1 MRKLRVGLA
10 LGGGGARGFAHLGV
24 LKVFQQ
30 HKIPIDIIAGTS
42 MGAMIGGLYALNPD
56 IDFLENKIQNN
67 LKSDLFGELSRNLLK
82 QDEKSQIRP
91 FHRFISY
98 IKQLYLYYNLYK
110 KKDSLLEEKQ
120 IEKILEVLFSEKNI
134 EDAKIPFVC
143 VAADLCKGEEII
155 FSRGP
160 IREAVQAS
168 MTIPGVF
175 PPLRWKEKL
184 LVDGAVVETV
194 PVDAAFK
201 LGADIVIAVDVRSKL
216 RHISSIGNGLAIIFR
231 ANKISGIKFSDLQ
244 LKEADFV
251 LSPGIKNISWM
262 SFKKANFCV
271 QQGEKEAN
279 LKIEEVKSLINR
291 MRKKT
296 FLKRLLVGDK
306 KLRMANGE

>member
-1 MRKLRVGLA
+1 MRKLKVGLA
-10 LGGGGARGFAHLGV
+10 LGGGGARGFAHLGI

-56 IDFLENKIQNN
+56 IDFLENKIQTN
-67 LKSDLFGELSRNLLK
+67 LKSDLFGELSSNLLK
-82 QDEKSQIRP
+82 QDEKIQIRP

-143 VAADLCKGEEII
+143 VAADLCTGEEI
-155 FSRGP
+155 
-160 IREAVQAS
+160 
-168 MTIPGVF
+168 T
-175 PPLRWKEKL
+175 
-184 LVDGAVVETV
+184 

-216 RHISSIGNGLAIIFR
+216 RHISSIDNGLAIIFR
-231 ANKISGIKFSDLQ
+231 ANKISGIKLSDLQ
-244 LKEADFV
+244 LKKANFV
-251 LSPGIKNISWM
+251 LSPRIKNISWM

-271 QQGEKEAN
+271 QQGENEAT
-279 LKIEEVKSLINR
+279 LKIEEIKSLISK

-296 FLKRLLVGDK
+296 FLKRLLVGDRNNK
-306 KLRMANGE
+306 AQS